1 MKIGRN
7 AIFGIGKPTDT
18 IGSKNQRISGR
29 RVIRIP
35 SKTPPRPAI
44 AKPASA
50 RYSVSPRLSASSPE
64 AASSQTRVSTAD
76 KDGSRN
82 GVTTPLREA
91 ASQATTSAKSEA
103 IAPARRATAAKI
115 RSRRSPAGA
124 AAGSSR
130 VLRLL
135 IEPPPSLAPSHDAA
149 RQHQVEAV
157 GGKAEQRH
165 SQHHREHRVVGA
177 AIAKPADH
185 VAEPL
190 PRDDQ
195 FGADQQYE

>member
-7 AIFGIGKPTDT
+7 AIFGIGKPTET

-29 RVIRIP
+29 RVIRMP
-35 SKTPPRPAI
+35 SSTPPRPAI
-44 AKPASA
+44 ANPASA

-76 KDGSRN
+76 KGGSRN

-91 ASQATTSAKSEA
+91 TSQATTSANSEA

-115 RSRRSPAGA
+115 RSKRRPVGA

-130 VLRLL
+130 VSRLL
-135 IEPPPSLAPSHDAA
+135 IEPPSFAPGQDAA
-149 RQHQVEAV
+149 RQHQIEAV

-165 SQHHREHRVVGA
+165 SQHHGEHRVIGA
-177 AIAKPADH
+177 AIAEPADH

-195 FGADQQYE
+195 LGADQQYE